1 MAVVGVRGWFLN
13 ETGDPSLDMVAVEHS
28 GVLMQRGME
37 RVVLGAVASQLIA
50 RTPAWDELRIAGIES
65 RNADLHG
72 DAFTA
77 AGSCT
82 VKSAEE
88 PYFVVR
94 LDEIRQQGGDYLSAL
109 SANTRSQLRR
119 SLREYSKR
127 GSVTI
132 RIAEDHTEA
141 SDYLARLGELH
152 QIYWTSR
159 GAAGAFATPF
169 FNTFHGHLL
178 AAGIPRGEIQL
189 ALIACGDQPIGYL
202 YNFRHRGVVSNY
214 QSGIHYTDDPHLKPG
229 LTAHQLFIEHSLRA
243 GDSQVRLADG
253 RSALQ
258 EKPLDRGR
266 PDALPD
272 GAAKPGAFP
281 AGKRCRGA
289 GACLSVSL
297 TDEPLRANRRRS
309 SGVHELSILARQA
322 PQLTAHLDGQ

>member
-1 MAVVGVRGWFLN
+1 VDL
-13 ETGDPSLDMVAVEHS
+13 VEHS
-28 GVLMQRGME
+28 GVLMQSGME
-37 RVVLGAVASQLIA
+37 HAVLDAVASRLIA

-94 LDEIRQQGGDYLSAL
+94 LDEIRHQGGDYLSAL
-109 SANTRSQLRR
+109 SGNTRSQLRR
-119 SLREYSKR
+119 SLREYSQR
-127 GSVTI
+127 GPVTI

-152 QIYWTSR
+152 QSYWTSR

-169 FNTFHGHLL
+169 FNTFHGLLL

-214 QSGIHYTDDPHLKPG
+214 QSGIRYTDDPHLKPG

-243 GDSQVRLADG
+243 GDSKYDLLMGDQRYKKSLSTEEGRMRYLTVQRNRVRFRLEDAAVVLVRAF
-253 RSALQ
+253 RS
-258 EKPLDRGR
+258 R
-266 PDALPD
+266 
-272 GAAKPGAFP
+272 
-281 AGKRCRGA
+281 
-289 GACLSVSL
+289 
-297 TDEPLRANRRRS
+297 
-309 SGVHELSILARQA
+309 
-322 PQLTAHLDGQ
+322 